1 MVVAALLLA
10 AGSGSRLGAGI
21 PKALVAVNGR
31 SLLEWSLRS
40 LHAHDDVDV
49 IVVVA
54 PALEA
59 AAITSMVSDRAQVV
73 TGGAT
78 RQASVELG
86 LAALGTTVDLVLVH
100 DSARAFV
107 SAGVITDVVAALRM
121 GAEAVVPVLPVVDT
135 IKRVDMHGVVT
146 GTMDRTDLR
155 IVQTPQGFRRD
166 VLETAHVSAIARG
179 STDSSDDAGLVE
191 AIGRIV
197 HTVPGSADAFK
208 ITTPHDLKVA
218 EALMAP

>member
-10 AGSGSRLGAGI
+10 AGSGTRLGAGI

-40 LHAHDDVDV
+40 LDAHDDVDV
-49 IVVVA
+49 IAVVA
-54 PALEA
+54 PASEA
-59 AAITSMVSDRAQVV
+59 ATITSKVSDRAQVV

-86 LAALGTTVDLVLVH
+86 LAVLDSNVDLVLVH

-107 SAGVITDVVAALRM
+107 SARVITDVVAALRR

-135 IKRVDMHGVVT
+135 IKRVDVHGVVT
-146 GTMDRTDLR
+146 ATMDRTDLR

-166 VLETAHVSAIARG
+166 VLEIAHASALARG
-179 STDSSDDAGLVE
+179 TTDSSDDAGLLE
-191 AIGRIV
+191 AIGRLV
-197 HTVPGSADAFK
+197 HTVPGSANAFK
-208 ITTPHDLKVA
+208 ITTPHDLRVA
-218 EALMAP
+218 EALMTP